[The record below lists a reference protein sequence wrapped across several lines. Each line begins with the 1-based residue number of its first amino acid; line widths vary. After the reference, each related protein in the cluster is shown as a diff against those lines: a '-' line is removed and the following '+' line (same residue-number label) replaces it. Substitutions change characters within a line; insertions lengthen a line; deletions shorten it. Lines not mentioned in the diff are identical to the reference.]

1 MTAFSRRETSKYTGI
16 PYSELDCVGL
26 FVKVQ
31 KELFGKMLTVPDDRN
46 KLRRLAGN
54 FMRYNLRQTDQ
65 PVDGDMVLMHEL
77 GRRIPD
83 HVGTLFTM
91 AGERW
96 VLHSTEKTDSVMH
109 RARHLPDMGIKIEGY
124 YTWVTF

>member
-16 PYSELDCVGL
+16 PYSQLDCVGL

-83 HVGTLFTM
+83 HVGTLSTM

-109 RARHLPDMGIKIEGY
+109 RAAIS
-124 YTWVTF
+124 